1 MIGNIPIRYMIKV
14 KDKDELK
21 QIIKERS
28 YDADLND
35 LDVSKF

>member
-1 MIGNIPIRYMIKV
+1 MIKV